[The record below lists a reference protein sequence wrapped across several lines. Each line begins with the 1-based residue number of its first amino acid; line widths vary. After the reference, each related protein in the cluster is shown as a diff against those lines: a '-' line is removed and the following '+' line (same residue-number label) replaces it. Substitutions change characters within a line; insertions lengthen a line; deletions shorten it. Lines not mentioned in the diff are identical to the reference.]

1 LIINI
6 KYNKKNN
13 KTSNLLIFKT
23 KSFTLKKLFLL
34 KKKNKRKNKIIEKL
48 VIIVYEILLVKFRLE
63 CFSTG
68 KLNIMCKAGN
78 EKIIQIKNI
87 AINVLNDSFLK

>member
-1 LIINI
+1 M
-6 KYNKKNN
+6 K
-13 KTSNLLIFKT
+13 F
-23 KSFTLKKLFLL
+23 FTLKKLFLL
-34 KKKNKRKNKIIEKL
+34 KRKNKRKNKITEKL

-68 KLNIMCKAGN
+68 TLNIMYKAGN

>member
-6 KYNKKNN
+6 KYKKENN
-13 KTSNLLIFKT
+13 KTSNLLIFKM
-23 KSFTLKKLFLL
+23 KFFTLKKLFLL
-34 KKKNKRKNKIIEKL
+34 KRKNKRKNKIIEEL
-48 VIIVYEILLVKFRLE
+48 VIIVYEILLVKFRL
-63 CFSTG
+63 CFVMG
-68 KLNIMCKAGN
+68 KLNIIYKAGN